1 MDAPEA
7 TTEYARPAT
16 LSPLPQPSPAA
27 LACLL
32 LRLAPTYVWWKTP
45 DEAMLFPQ
53 RVAAQVMK
61 LGTWDDLNELIEVAG
76 LDYLREVLR
85 DAEAGQLDSRSW
97 HYWHY
102 RLGLAE
108 YGNKPVPPMPVRKMA

>member
-7 TTEYARPAT
+7 IVEPVRDVALDAN
-16 LSPLPQPSPAA
+16 PQPTAKA

-32 LRLAPTYVWWKTP
+32 RLASTYVWWKTP
-45 DEAMLFPQ
+45 DEAMQFPD
-53 RVAAQVMK
+53 RVAAQVMN
-61 LGTWDDLNELIEVAG
+61 LGTWDDLNDLAEIAG
-76 LDYLREVLR
+76 EDYLRGVLQH
-85 DAEAGQLDSRSW
+85 AEAGQLDARSW

-108 YGNKPVPPMPVRKMA
+108 YGKKPVPPMPIRRVE